1 LANHKSALKRARQ
14 NVIRQDRNK
23 SEKTRVKNMTKSVLS
38 AIEEKS
44 KEAASA
50 ALTAAQSVIDKAS
63 KRGVIHKNSAAR
75 KISRLSKM
83 INQLA

>member
-1 LANHKSALKRARQ
+1 
-14 NVIRQDRNK
+14 
-23 SEKTRVKNMTKSVLS
+23 MTKSVLS